1 MIEVHIG
8 VSCNVHLGLPCRK
21 NYEESKLSGCVS
33 MIYVHVH
40 VDRCIYTL
48 VNVYITGKCIRR
60 CAGIHGRRDGRRIP
74 SYSISSGNLKMTT
87 KSICLE
93 PP

>member
-21 NYEESKLSGCVS
+21 NYEESKVRGCVS

-40 VDRCIYTL
+40 ADRCIYTL
-48 VNVYITGKCIRR
+48 VNVYVT
-60 CAGIHGRRDGRRIP
+60 HW
-74 SYSISSGNLKMTT
+74 
-87 KSICLE
+87 
-93 PP
+93 